1 MRIIELY
8 ILRRV
13 FVLFAAVLVASV
25 GISWTVQV
33 LAKINYLTTSGQTF
47 LAILQF
53 SSLFIPSAIPLV
65 IPFALVIAVAQ
76 TLSTMNQD
84 SELVVINASGAPRST
99 VWKPVLSLAL
109 VAAIFS
115 FVVANFVTPQARL
128 TMREMVATAHA
139 DLINVFIQEGNFREL
154 TTNLYMEI
162 GERHDDGTI
171 GRLFIA
177 DQRDPNTDLFY
188 YAVDGSVMS
197 NAKGDFLVLNDGEVQ
212 RRDNQTGD
220 VSIIKFGSYTF
231 NLGEFTASDGT
242 PTIFPKDRSLSFLL
256 HPDTND
262 AYYQRRPL
270 QYTAELHRR
279 FTEWLYPIVFALIAL
294 AAAGDARSHRQAR
307 ISASFSA
314 ISLSLIV
321 YWLGYFF
328 GDRADTDLAYV
339 PLLYILPVGVSAFIL
354 FMFITNRTISLP
366 EKFKDQLSN
375 SADWVKSK
383 LKHQAQNDGNGG
395 VS

>member
-366 EKFKDQLSN
+366 EKFKDRLSN

>member
-1 MRIIELY
+1 MRIIEQY

-13 FVLFAAVLVASV
+13 FMLFAAVLVASV

-65 IPFALVIAVAQ
+65 IPFALVIAIAQ

-84 SELVVINASGAPRST
+84 SELVVINASGAPRNT
-99 VWKPVLSLAL
+99 VWKPILLLAVL
-109 VAAIFS
+109 AAIFS
-115 FVVANFVTPQARL
+115 FFIANFVTPQARL

-139 DLINVFIQEGNFREL
+139 DLINAFIQEGSFREL

-162 GERHDDGTI
+162 GQRNDDGTI

-188 YAVDGSVMS
+188 YAVDGSVIS
-197 NAKGDFLVLNDGEVQ
+197 NSKGDFLVLNNGEVQ
-212 RRDNQTGD
+212 RRDNQKGD
-220 VSIIKFGSYTF
+220 VSIIKFGTYTF

-242 PTIFPKDRSLSFLL
+242 PTIFPKDRPLL
-256 HPDTND
+256 YLMHPDAND
-262 AYYQRRPL
+262 PYYQRRPL
-270 QYTAELHRR
+270 QYTAEMHRR

-294 AAAGDARSHRQAR
+294 AVAGDARSHRQAR

-314 ISLSLIV
+314 ISLSLLV

-328 GDRADTDLAYV
+328 GDRADSDLAYV
-339 PLLYILPVGVSAFIL
+339 PLLYILPLGISAFIL
-354 FMFITNRTISLP
+354 FMFITNRKMSLP
-366 EKFKDQLSN
+366 DKFNDKLSNISDWIKSKFKFRTQS
-375 SADWVKSK
+375 S
-383 LKHQAQNDGNGG
+383 NDGGAP
-395 VS
+395 

>member
-99 VWKPVLSLAL
+99 VWKPVLLLAL

-366 EKFKDQLSN
+366 EKFKDRLSN

-395 VS
+395 V

>member
-99 VWKPVLSLAL
+99 VWKPVLSLAF

-366 EKFKDQLSN
+366 EKFKDRLSN

>member
-13 FVLFAAVLVASV
+13 FVLFAAVLLASV

-99 VWKPVLSLAL
+99 VWKPVLLLAF

-366 EKFKDQLSN
+366 EKFKDRLSN

>member
-99 VWKPVLSLAL
+99 VWKPVLLLAL

-366 EKFKDQLSN
+366 EKFKDRLSN

-383 LKHQAQNDGNGG
+383 LKHQTQNDGNGG

>member
-13 FVLFAAVLVASV
+13 FMLFAAVLVASV

-99 VWKPVLSLAL
+99 VWKPVVLLAL

-220 VSIIKFGSYTF
+220 ASIIKFGSYTF

-366 EKFKDQLSN
+366 EKFKDRLSN

-395 VS
+395 V